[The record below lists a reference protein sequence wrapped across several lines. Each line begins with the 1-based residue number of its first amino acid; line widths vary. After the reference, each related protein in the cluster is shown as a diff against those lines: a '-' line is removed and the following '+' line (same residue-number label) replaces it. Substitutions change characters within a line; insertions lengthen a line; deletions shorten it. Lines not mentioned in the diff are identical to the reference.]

1 MQYRF
6 WKETRVALLQNSPGQ
21 LSWLWIG
28 CASPTCL
35 GMFVEFHALNAFHAS
50 GLIPWIAVGGAF
62 VVVDIDVEVVVLLV
76 DVAVWH
82 LSWFSRGILT
92 GWQYW
97 ESVFP
102 WNTTISNRN
111 RKSFLH
117 ELKHPWAPSPC
128 LVSCDSKI
136 QLYSH
141 HLRPIVD
148 STYHQKHKGLDFLFD
163 RLPKPWSVCFLVQ
176 LVSYQYSNRNRA
188 STVRSTNYRD
198 SYLLVGNFQGWITK
212 LRGSLSQIIIQVDIF
227 KAIEII
233 E

>member
-141 HLRPIVD
+141 HLRWFNLPSKTQRIRFFVWSSPKTVVSVLFGATGIVPVFQSKSSFNGPI
-148 STYHQKHKGLDFLFD
+148 HKLSRQLFTS
-163 RLPKPWSVCFLVQ
+163 W
-176 LVSYQYSNRNRA
+176 
-188 STVRSTNYRD
+188 
-198 SYLLVGNFQGWITK
+198 
-212 LRGSLSQIIIQVDIF
+212 
-227 KAIEII
+227 
-233 E
+233 

>member
-128 LVSCDSKI
+128 LVSCDSKYSYTHITYDPSLI
-136 QLYSH
+136 QLTIKNTKDKIFCLIVSQNRGQCAFWCNWYRTSI
-141 HLRPIVD
+141 PIEIEL
-148 STYHQKHKGLDFLFD
+148 Q
-163 RLPKPWSVCFLVQ
+163 R
-176 LVSYQYSNRNRA
+176 SNP
-188 STVRSTNYRD
+188 
-198 SYLLVGNFQGWITK
+198 
-212 LRGSLSQIIIQVDIF
+212 QIIATVIY
-227 KAIEII
+227 
-233 E
+233 